1 MGYTVMIIDD
11 SEIIRS
17 VLKRAVDLS
26 GLPVSEIITATDGVD
41 GLEKLEENWVDIV
54 FTDINM
60 PRMNG
65 IELFDR
71 MLERKDLKNIP
82 VVVVSTEGSSLRIDE
97 LRSKGIKG
105 YLRKPC
111 TPESVRDVIVNV
123 LGEWK

>member
-17 VLKRAVDLS
+17 VLERAVNLS
-26 GLPVSEIITATDGVD
+26 GLPVSEIITARDGLE
-41 GLEKLEENWVDIV
+41 GLEKLEKNWVDIV

-65 IELFDR
+65 VELFDEMR
-71 MLERKDLKNIP
+71 QRTDLKDVP

-111 TPESVRDVIVNV
+111 TPESIRDMIIGI
-123 LGEWK
+123 LGDWK